1 MEQGFEDDNSV
12 AIFIEFLLYAR
23 HCAVLH
29 AYISLNPCNLS
40 LKYRYCYHFNF
51 TNEKIAG
58 WKEEVI
64 CPTPRIS
71 NSVETEI
78 ENLHFQQVSRW
89 CCWPGPYLEKHWEFF
104 WCCFSFLMFLLAYS
118 WFTMSCSL
126 SLNFWL
132 ALLLPVLFR
141 LFTQVDPHH
150 NSDQKLPSPH
160 LRSEIPN
167 REVAY
172 SGRTRCGWL
181 HVHPSLH

>member
-1 MEQGFEDDNSV
+1 MLYSTGSIQRQNT
-12 AIFIEFLLYAR
+12 IFCKILHELFVQSFSKSSFLSLAWSRGLKMIIEFLLYAR

-78 ENLHFQQVSRW
+78 ENLHFQQVSR
-89 CCWPGPYLEKHWEFF
+89 
-104 WCCFSFLMFLLAYS
+104 
-118 WFTMSCSL
+118 
-126 SLNFWL
+126 
-132 ALLLPVLFR
+132 
-141 LFTQVDPHH
+141 
-150 NSDQKLPSPH
+150 
-160 LRSEIPN
+160 
-167 REVAY
+167 
-172 SGRTRCGWL
+172 
-181 HVHPSLH
+181 